1 MYCNLNYYR
10 MNNSR
15 FSISLHILTLLDDAK
30 GTLVSS
36 EYLAGSININ
46 PVLVRKEIM
55 NLRKYGFVDS
65 KEGKGGGSFLAKNA
79 SDINL
84 GEVYKAI
91 NNSSI
96 LGQSKNEPN
105 PKCPIGKQINQHLN
119 TLYSDAEKALIEN
132 LSKQTLA
139 DFASK
144 FK

>member
-1 MYCNLNYYR
+1 

-55 NLRKYGFVDS
+55 SLRKYGFVDS

>member
-1 MYCNLNYYR
+1 

-15 FSISLHILTLLDDAK
+15 FPISLHILTLLDDAE

-36 EYLAGSININ
+36 DYLAGSININ
-46 PVLVRKEIM
+46 PVLVRKEII
-55 NLRKYGFVDS
+55 NLRKHGFVAS
-65 KEGKGGGSFLAKNA
+65 KEGKGGGSFLARNA

-84 GEVYKAI
+84 GEVYKAVKS
-91 NNSSI
+91 NTI

-105 PKCPIGKQINQHLN
+105 PKCPIGKQINQHLD
-119 TLYSDAEKALIEN
+119 TLYIDAENALIEN

-139 DFASK
+139 DFTSK

>member
-1 MYCNLNYYR
+1 MS
-10 MNNSR
+10 NSR
-15 FSISLHILTLLDDAK
+15 FPVSLHILTLLNEAK
-30 GTLVSS
+30 GAVVSS
-36 EYLAGSININ
+36 EYLSGSININ

-55 NLRKYGFVDS
+55 NLRKHGFVES

-84 GEVYKAI
+84 GEVYQAVR
-91 NNSSI
+91 SSNV

-105 PKCPIGKQINQHLN
+105 PKCPIGRQINQHLDS
-119 TLYSDAEKALIEN
+119 LYNDAENALIAS

-139 DFASK
+139 DFALK

>member
-1 MYCNLNYYR
+1 

-15 FSISLHILTLLDDAK
+15 FSISLHILTLLDEAK
-30 GTLVSS
+30 GTLASS

-55 NLRKYGFVDS
+55 NLRKHGFVDS

-79 SDINL
+79 SNINL
-84 GEVYKAI
+84 GAVYKAV
-91 NNSSI
+91 NNSNI

-119 TLYSDAEKALIEN
+119 TLYNDAEKALIEN
-132 LSKQTLA
+132 LSNQTLA
-139 DFASK
+139 DFALK